1 MPKNDKEVQAELL
14 DAISVAIA
22 ALSSLNPN
30 GRVLGLLNLA
40 EAWAWVVAPDQPHGR
55 SAGDNPG

>member
-14 DAISVAIA
+14 DAISVEIA
-22 ALSSLNPN
+22 SLSGLNPN

-40 EAWAWVVAPDQPHGR
+40 EAWAWVVAPDQPHGG
-55 SAGDNPG
+55 SAGESS